1 MSHRRVEIVIGRLV
15 TDDELLTRFLTA
27 PEEVLRALSAE
38 GLELTPIEFASLA
51 ASAGPA
57 WRALARSLDARLCKA
72 SLEPSP
78 FKAAPPGPS
87 KRQVKPGR
95 RGRTS

>member
-1 MSHRRVEIVIGRLV
+1 MSHRSVEVVIGRLV

-27 PEEVLRALSAE
+27 PEEILRALTAE
-38 GLELTPIEFASLA
+38 GLDLTPIELASLG
-51 ASAGPA
+51 ASTGPA
-57 WRALARSLDARLCKA
+57 WQALACSLDARLRRA

-78 FKAAPPGPS
+78 SKDAPPGPS
-87 KRQVKPGR
+87 KRQVKPRR